1 MLIGS
6 SFCLFALAVQPPRCF
21 PVLTLTALGF
31 VVAAFC
37 MSLFSAITPGWH
49 ADGSTNTGQHSQ
61 QPGGWDLPQEA
72 WLYATCVPSPLL
84 W

>member
-1 MLIGS
+1 MLTNS
-6 SFCLFALAVQPPRCF
+6 TFCPLVPVMQPPRCF

-37 MSLFSAITPGWH
+37 MSLFSAITPGWQ
-49 ADGSTNTGQHSQ
+49 ASGNSTTGGHEQ

-72 WLYATCVPSPLL
+72 WLYAICVP
-84 W
+84 